1 MAVFGGLCEHILRT
15 GATSLAAELFA
26 VRGVIDYA
34 HLSAAEATAGETS
47 NVYVAK
53 NPGKRWKIDYPPPRP
68 SFNCG
73 ARHWRSECP
82 WQQVKDDQASSRKF
96 PRREILHL

>member
-34 HLSAAEATAGETS
+34 HLSAAEATCGGDLQRLRGKESPENGGKPITLPRGLPSTVVRGTGAQS
-47 NVYVAK
+47 A
-53 NPGKRWKIDYPPPRP
+53 PG
-68 SFNCG
+68 
-73 ARHWRSECP
+73 
-82 WQQVKDDQASSRKF
+82 SR
-96 PRREILHL
+96 